1 MVTTTLDLKVKLK
14 DIAPCLKELQVQLP
28 WEGVQTE
35 LEAVYRKLKGVAR
48 VPGFR
53 IGHAPR
59 DLLERYHGETAREE
73 TVQRLLQQSTHEAL
87 QAYPQLD
94 LIGRPVVSEVNFKLG
109 QPLSFVARLEIAP
122 QVPLGR
128 YKGLKLTRPK
138 SEVSEET
145 VKEMLI
151 RLQDVHA
158 ELKPMLE
165 PRAAAAGDFLLVD
178 LTEKKP
184 GAPASL
190 KRDVVIHLD
199 LEKDPQGILKGLV
212 GLNPGQER
220 SIDLPKGGSAKVVL
234 KEIKQKETVALDDAF
249 ARTVGSY
256 ETLEALKQAIRE
268 DLKRQADHSAQQA
281 LRVEISRQLI
291 DGWNFEVPPSL
302 VASQARRIMK
312 ERAIE
317 LMNQGIPLTEV
328 ETKTQVLSDQA
339 KVAALRE
346 VKQFFILRRIATNEG
361 ITTSEQEMNERIQL
375 LAKQMQTSADK
386 VREDLESKD
395 LMEEL
400 AWNII
405 RSKVI
410 DLILKE
416 AQ

>member
-1 MVTTTLDLKVKLK
+1 M
-14 DIAPCLKELQVQLP
+14 
-28 WEGVQTE
+28 
-35 LEAVYRKLKGVAR
+35 
-48 VPGFR
+48 
-53 IGHAPR
+53 
-59 DLLERYHGETAREE
+59 
-73 TVQRLLQQSTHEAL
+73 
-87 QAYPQLD
+87 
-94 LIGRPVVSEVNFKLG
+94 
-109 QPLSFVARLEIAP
+109 
-122 QVPLGR
+122 GR

-138 SEVSEET
+138 SEISEET

-268 DLKRQADHSAQQA
+268 DLKRQADYSAQQA
-281 LRVEISRQLI
+281 LRVEVSRQLI

-317 LMNQGIPLTEV
+317 LMNQGVPLTEV

-386 VREDLESKD
+386 VREYLESKD